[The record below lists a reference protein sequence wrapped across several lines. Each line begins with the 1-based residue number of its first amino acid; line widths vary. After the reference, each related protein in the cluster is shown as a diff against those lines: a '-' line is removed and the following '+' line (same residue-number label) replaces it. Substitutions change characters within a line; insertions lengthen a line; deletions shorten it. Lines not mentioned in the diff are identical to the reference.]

1 LKRQVSAEW
10 KKNAKWVHSK
20 FRPLTTLC
28 FHLFS
33 RSGGS
38 ELTADDVVWA
48 RLKRQIFLP
57 AAVLHADAK
66 FATVAVFDASKP
78 LNQHKLRRNQ
88 IIPAFSDDLNNELTV
103 KI

>member
-1 LKRQVSAEW
+1 
-10 KKNAKWVHSK
+10 
-20 FRPLTTLC
+20 
-28 FHLFS
+28 
-33 RSGGS
+33 
-38 ELTADDVVWA
+38 VWA

-66 FATVAVFDASKP
+66 SATVAVFDASKP

-103 KI
+103 KDKKKMRNIEPQEKQQTTGGGLNTKDTSRC

>member
-1 LKRQVSAEW
+1 M
-10 KKNAKWVHSK
+10 
-20 FRPLTTLC
+20 
-28 FHLFS
+28 
-33 RSGGS
+33 
-38 ELTADDVVWA
+38 TADDVVWA

-66 FATVAVFDASKP
+66 SATVAVFDACKP

-103 KI
+103 KTKKRKMRNVDRKRNNRQTTGGG